1 MADIATYTENLV
13 DQGVRNPRID
23 STGLIPIPTDLPSAS
38 VSNTV
43 QVQLPLPRPTGFGD
57 DGSVQTGAGS
67 TPSGKIAINKD
78 TTALKHKG
86 SIHEDGESGDQDLK
100 NSTQAFKNAVGSAAG
115 LLGAAMIIKSLIPNS
130 KPRHPVNNYYLTQ
143 SEKTLLQ
150 RKASE
155 FAAIGIVPYDSLEEF
170 LYILVTIDN
179 YEDLSYISRVTGI
192 DDLDDRRLVR
202 EPSLILQLNDL
213 YKVGYLANGVSS
225 ITKQFSSSFYGVSQA
240 TDHSSSINGALL
252 GVASFSS
259 SPLGALA
266 NVYGAQAAV
275 SALGLK
281 GPEAT
286 LAAAALL
293 SAGSI
298 AQFPGINIISSLVSG
313 IAGDLATT
321 AGITAL
327 LGTPSGF
334 GGTAGQIAQLG
345 GVASSLSSISAQ
357 TLNASGVI
365 ASQGIASTGP
375 ISAAMMSLSKQMRS
389 VSNHT
394 NQLSSITTIA
404 GTAGKT
410 GDVSNQL
417 AKVNSM
423 TAGLV
428 SGMGN
433 ITSLLGGITGPGN
446 ISASAGMLQRV
457 GGLATSGVLS
467 KLVLGQSVPPSV
479 TCRNPMMQPPSYAG
493 RAFFGEGMT
502 PRMSVDQMFCR
513 RIATFPSNP
522 AGSGL
527 MSFQMQNF
535 GSFGGGGLS
544 ITNMLSLV
552 TLGTPVA
559 PTGGS
564 LGLQIASL
572 ASNISS
578 IMGGPVSSIVDVRR
592 SDNAIPFM
600 IATSAA
606 LTGDTRCPFSTSV
619 FSTGWKVAA
628 SVGNDLQRHA
638 PQFLEAAR
646 TSL

>member
-1 MADIATYTENLV
+1 MPDIAPYIENRV
-13 DQGVRNPRID
+13 DQGVRNPRVD
-23 STGLIPIPTDLPSAS
+23 STGLLPIPTDMPAASAASINS
-38 VSNTV
+38 VPAPAVKS
-43 QVQLPLPRPTGFGD
+43 TGFD
-57 DGSVQTGAGS
+57 DNGSVQTGLNS
-67 TPSGKIAINKD
+67 TPSGSVAINKD

-86 SIHEDGESGDQDLK
+86 VLHEDGESGDHDLK
-100 NSTQAFKNAVGSAAG
+100 NSTQSFKNAVGTAAG
-115 LLGAAMIIKSLIPNS
+115 LLGAAMLIKGLTANS
-130 KPRHPVNNYYLTQ
+130 KPRDPVSNYYLTVA
-143 SEKTLLQ
+143 EKTLLQ
-150 RKASE
+150 QKAGQ
-155 FAAIGIVPYDSLEEF
+155 FASIGIVPYDALEDF
-170 LYILVTIDN
+170 LYILVTVDN
-179 YEDLSYISRVTGI
+179 YEDLSYISHITGI

-202 EPSLILQLNDL
+202 NPYGILQLNDL

-225 ITKQFSSSFYGVSQA
+225 ITRQFSSSYGSTMHA
-240 TDHSSSINGALL
+240 ADAGSSINGALL

-281 GPEAT
+281 GTAAT
-286 LAAAALL
+286 VAAAALV

-298 AQFPGINIISSLVSG
+298 SQFPGINIISDLVSG
-313 IAGDLATT
+313 ISQDLGAT
-321 AGITAL
+321 AAITAL

-334 GGTAGQIAQLG
+334 GGTSGQIAQLG
-345 GVASSLSSISAQ
+345 GVSSRLSSISSQ
-357 TLNASGVI
+357 TLNASSVI
-365 ASQGIASTGP
+365 SSQGIASTGP
-375 ISAAMMSLSKQMRS
+375 IAAAMMTLSKQMRS

-394 NQLSSITTIA
+394 NQLSSVTTIA
-404 GTAGKT
+404 GTASKA
-410 GDVSNQL
+410 GDVNNQL
-417 AKVNSM
+417 SKVNSM

-428 SGMGN
+428 TGMAS
-433 ITSLLGGITGPGN
+433 ITSMLGGITGPGN
-446 ISASAGMLQRV
+446 ISSQAGMLQRV
-457 GGLATSGVLS
+457 GGFATSGVIS
-467 KLVLGQSVPPSV
+467 QLVLGQSVPPSV
-479 TCRNPMMQPPSYAG
+479 ICRNPMMQPPSYAG

-502 PRMSVDQMFCR
+502 PRMSSDQMFCR

-535 GSFGGGGLS
+535 GSFGGGLS

-559 PTGGS
+559 PTVGS

-578 IMGGPVSSIVDVRR
+578 IMGGSTSSIVDVRR

-600 IATSAA
+600 IAASAA
-606 LTGDTRCPFSTSV
+606 LTGDTKSPFSTSV
-619 FSTGWKVAA
+619 FSTGWKVAS
-628 SVGNDLQRHA
+628 SVGNDLQRHS
-638 PQFLEAAR
+638 PHFLETAR